1 MFIRWASALRT
12 DAYLIQTA
20 RTVFFHKVLD
30 TVLEPVIS
38 PLNHSEKCVFG
49 VFLSR
54 THITLVCKN

>member
-1 MFIRWASALRT
+1 MRA

-30 TVLEPVIS
+30 TVLDPVIS
-38 PLNHSEKCVFG
+38 PLNRSEKCVFG

-54 THITLVCKN
+54 THITLVGKN